1 MGSLFSMSGIGILL
15 ALGYL
20 VLAIFVIVYFF
31 RIANDVRN
39 LKETLDVIKNH
50 IVKQDLRGSTEN
62 KTEFS
67 NTQFKETIT
76 SKEPVV
82 VETSDDNLRKLNE
95 LIKNQDK
102 GLNYVS
108 NFDFLDLLRSM
119 INSKET
125 ARIVI
130 EVV

>member
-1 MGSLFSMSGIGILL
+1 MGSLFAMSGIGILF

-67 NTQFKETIT
+67 NTQFK
-76 SKEPVV
+76 KEIFVSEVTPPKAWGYP
-82 VETSDDNLRKLNE
+82 RK
-95 LIKNQDK
+95 
-102 GLNYVS
+102 
-108 NFDFLDLLRSM
+108 
-119 INSKET
+119 T
-125 ARIVI
+125 HC
-130 EVV
+130 